1 MVLQPGSLTPRSND
15 TRQSDNAMEQGKPK
29 QNEKKKNWLKSVN
42 LRTFAMC
49 SKALFTPADHEVI
62 MALLHNRQ
70 MDYFI

>member
-1 MVLQPGSLTPRSND
+1 M
-15 TRQSDNAMEQGKPK
+15 K
-29 QNEKKKNWLKSVN
+29 QKNWPKSVN

-62 MALLHNRQ
+62 MTLLHNRE